1 MRLHLGGH
9 LNWYDLHKRAWLMIP
24 LSEPV
29 SLIELL
35 QELQV
40 PTGEVALT
48 VVNGRLVEL
57 EQARV
62 SDGDRVELYPPIG
75 GGSHTNPSRRRKRV
89 FPTPPPT
96 PPASQGEVWGGM
108 EDARRAML

>member
-9 LNWYDLHKRAWLMIP
+9 LNWYDPHKRSWLTISLP
-24 LSEPV
+24 EPTP
-29 SLIELL
+29 LIELL

-48 VVNGRLVEL
+48 VINSRLVEL

-62 SDGDRVELYPPIG
+62 SDGDRVELYPPVG
-75 GGSHTNPSRRRKRV
+75 GGK
-89 FPTPPPT
+89 
-96 PPASQGEVWGGM
+96 
-108 EDARRAML
+108 